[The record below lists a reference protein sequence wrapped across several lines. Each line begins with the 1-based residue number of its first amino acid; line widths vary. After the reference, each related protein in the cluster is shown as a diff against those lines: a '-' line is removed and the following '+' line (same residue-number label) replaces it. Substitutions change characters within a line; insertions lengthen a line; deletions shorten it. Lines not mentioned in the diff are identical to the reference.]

1 MFLALDESEEHE
13 KKVLGGLLLP
23 EIDLPKL
30 EHDFVAL
37 RVKHKLFG
45 ELKWTRIDQ
54 YHGRYCDFLDLFFDN
69 KNITYHSICFR
80 RGGEQKYRAAYVLI
94 RTITWKLQNAGI
106 NEPMYVLFD
115 NDGNLGAREAKEI
128 KKIAAGERAFKQ
140 KLEFCSQGVSHILGA
155 LQLSDIITGALCA
168 AVNKAHMHQD
178 KKAVHDYIVKR
189 NNGVG
194 LDWERSARLPKLN
207 ELKIHY
213 FDPDNRPPRVGSPA
227 NTTGSK

>member
-1 MFLALDESEEHE
+1 MFFALDESEEHQ

-23 EIDLPKL
+23 ETDLPNL
-30 EHDFVAL
+30 ERDFVAL

-54 YHGRYCDFLDLFFDN
+54 YHIRYRDFLDLFFDG
-69 KNITYHSICFR
+69 KGITYHSICFR

-115 NDGNLGAREAKEI
+115 NDGNLGEREVEEI
-128 KKIAAGERAFKQ
+128 KKIVAGDRMFKQ
-140 KLEFCSQGVSHILGA
+140 KLEFCNQGTSHVLGA
-155 LQLSDIITGALCA
+155 LQLSDIITGAVCA
-168 AVNKAHMHQD
+168 AVNQAPMHQN
-178 KKAVHDYIVKR
+178 KKSVHDYIMRK
-189 NNGVG
+189 NNGVA
-194 LDWERSARLPKLN
+194 LDRTSALLPKLN

-213 FDPDNRPPRVGSPA
+213 FDPDNPPPR
-227 NTTGSK
+227 